1 MASDPEK
8 SLRARKKAA
17 AREKI
22 LQAASRLMQSRGYE
36 EATMRDIATA
46 AEVSYQTLYNY
57 FPSKG
62 DILHQLLKQGLE
74 DMSSDYGALL
84 QAYEGGL
91 LETLDA
97 LFRRTLTMVEGED
110 AALWRIVLRELL
122 NQDADANA
130 ALQLIDGS
138 AHRMLE
144 ALLDE
149 AQASGELVSSID
161 TRLLAATLFDL
172 ADNALLRFLL
182 AATADAE
189 TAARTLGVQLR
200 IVVSPYLTRGADP
213 AVPS

>member
-1 MASDPEK
+1 MNADAELP
-8 SLRARKKAA
+8 LRARKKAA

-22 LQAASRLMQSRGYE
+22 LEAASQLIRSHGYE
-36 EATMRDIATA
+36 DATMRDIAAA

-62 DILHQLLKQGLE
+62 DIVHQLLKQGME
-74 DMSSDYGALL
+74 DASSDYGALL

-91 LETLDA
+91 LDTLDA
-97 LFRRTLTMVEGED
+97 LFHRTLTMVEGDD
-110 AALWRIVLRELL
+110 ATLWRIVLRELL
-122 NQDADANA
+122 NQDADTNA
-130 ALQLIDGS
+130 ALELIDGS

-144 ALLDE
+144 TLLDE

-182 AATADAE
+182 AGTADVE

-200 IVVSPYLTRGADP
+200 IVVSPYLTTGADP
-213 AVPS
+213 DAR